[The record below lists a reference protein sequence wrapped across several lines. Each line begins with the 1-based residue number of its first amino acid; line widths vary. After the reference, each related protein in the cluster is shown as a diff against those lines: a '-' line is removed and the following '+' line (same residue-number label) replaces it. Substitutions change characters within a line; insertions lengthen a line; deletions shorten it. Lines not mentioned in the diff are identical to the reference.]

1 MTAAEQFDILVIDD
15 DEVDRMAVKRALRAG
30 GVAREVVEAA
40 DAREAEAVLK
50 TRQFDCILLD
60 HRLPDRDGLS
70 VLRSLRR
77 AGVGVP
83 IIVMTGQGSEQLVV
97 DLMKAGASDY
107 LSKSTVSLE
116 HLAAS
121 VRGAVRVARAES
133 MAREASDELVKQKR
147 LAETLYRI
155 GGKLA
160 EERDLGKLVQMV
172 TDEAT
177 ALLRAQFGAFFYN
190 VVNDRGESYML
201 YTLSG
206 VPREKFEKFPMPRNT
221 AVFAPTFNGE
231 GVVRLDDVTA
241 DARYGKNEPYYGKP
255 PGHLPVRSYIAAPV
269 VSRSGEVLGGLF
281 FGHEEVG
288 VFTAED
294 EQVLAGVAAQAS
306 VAIDNARLYDAVK
319 RREQQYRFLAESVP
333 QIMWTAGADG
343 ALDYY
348 NQRWTQYTGLSI
360 DASHGWGWK
369 EAMHPEDAGRCEAL
383 WREVIADPKRDVFE
397 IEVRLRRASDK
408 SYRWHLGRAVAMR
421 DDAGKIIKWF
431 GTLTDID
438 DAKAAEEALRI
449 SRERMDL
456 VLDASELGMWY
467 CDLPFGELQWNDK
480 CKEHFHLPHDARVM
494 IDDFYRLIHVDDREP
509 TRQAIERAIEQK
521 RPYDIVY
528 RTIGSRGDVKWVRA
542 IGRTFF
548 DDTGKPIRFDG
559 ITVDVTEQKERE
571 RTLRQAK
578 EAAEAANVAKD
589 QFLAV
594 LSHELRTPLMPVLT
608 MVQSLE
614 MEAGISRDVRDGLA
628 VIRRNVEL
636 EARLID
642 DLLDLTRISKG
653 KLQLNFDTV
662 DLHAAIES
670 AVQICSVELMNKR
683 LQLVVD
689 LCAARHHV
697 RGDAARLQQ
706 VFWNLIKNAIKFTPA
721 GGRITIHCFDDPR
734 GSLVVQVRDTGIG
747 IEPHSLGRIFDAFEQ
762 ADRSV
767 TRQFGG
773 LGLGLAIS
781 KALIDLH
788 GGKLTADSAG
798 PGTGATFTLEFLP
811 TAAEAPMQKPEQ
823 PATPTLDAETSPDVR
838 ILLVDDHPDT
848 NKAMARLLERLGYD
862 VQTADSVQAA
872 LSAADQTRFD
882 LLISDIGLPD
892 GSGLELMRELLG
904 RQHAIKGIALSGFG
918 MEEDVKK
925 SKEAGFYEHLTKPIN
940 FKRLEAAIKDLT
952 AAR

>member
-30 GVAREVVEAA
+30 GVAREVVEAV
-40 DAREAEAVLK
+40 DAREAESVLK

-70 VLRSLRR
+70 VLRTLRR

-83 IIVMTGQGSEQLVV
+83 IVVMTGQGSEQLAV

-121 VRGAVRVARAES
+121 VRGAVRVARAEG
-133 MAREASDELVKQKR
+133 MARDATDEVVRQKR

-160 EERDLGKLVQMV
+160 EERDLSKLVQMV

-177 ALLRAQFGAFFYN
+177 ALIRAQFGAFFYN

-206 VPREKFEKFPMPRNT
+206 MPREKFAKFPMPRNT

-231 GVVRLDDVTA
+231 GIVRLDDVTA
-241 DARYGKNEPYYGKP
+241 DPRYGRNAPYHGKP

-281 FGHEEVG
+281 FGHERVG

-294 EQVLAGVAAQAS
+294 EQVLSGIAAQAS
-306 VAIDNARLYDAVK
+306 VAIDNARLYEAIK

-333 QIMWTAGADG
+333 QIMWTADADG

-348 NQRWTQYTGLSI
+348 NQRWTQYTGLSL
-360 DASHGWGWK
+360 DASVGWGWQ
-369 EAMHPEDAGRCEAL
+369 EVMEPADAARCETL

-397 IEVRLRRASDK
+397 IEVRLRRASDT

-421 DDAGKIIKWF
+421 DEAGKIIKWF
-431 GTLTDID
+431 GTLTDIH
-438 DAKAAEEALRI
+438 DAKVAEEALRI

-480 CKEHFHLPHDARVM
+480 CKEHFHLRHDARVM
-494 IDDFYRLIHVDDREP
+494 IDDFYRLLHPDDREP
-509 TRQAIERAIEQK
+509 TRKAIDRAIEEK

-528 RTIGSRGDVKWVRA
+528 RTVGSGGEMKWIRA

-548 DDTGKPIRFDG
+548 DDATGKPVRFDG

-614 MEAGISRDVRDGLA
+614 MEPSLSSEVHDGLA

-662 DLHAAIES
+662 DLHAAIEN
-670 AVQICSVELMNKR
+670 AVQICSVELMSKR

-721 GGRITIHCFDDPR
+721 GGRITIHSFDDPR
-734 GSLVVQVRDTGIG
+734 GSLMVQVRDTGIG
-747 IEPHSLGRIFDAFEQ
+747 IEPQALGRIFDAFEQ

-788 GGKLTADSAG
+788 GGKLSADSAG
-798 PGTGATFTLEFLP
+798 PGSGATFTLELLP
-811 TAAEAPMQKPEQ
+811 TAAEVTIKPEQ
-823 PATPTLDAETSPDVR
+823 PATPTLAAGASPDVR

-892 GSGLELMRELLG
+892 GSGLELMRELLD